1 MSKLAD
7 IGSARAWGGVNW
19 FAAHQVKGLV
29 LRGIFGLRRSELLF
43 FYQEGSSWLFPD
55 AWEKVRV
62 APTGEVV
69 RPFPADSDTHTHA
82 DTPLSRPR

>member
-1 MSKLAD
+1 M
-7 IGSARAWGGVNW
+7 NW

-55 AWEKVRV
+55 AWEKV
-62 APTGEVV
+62 
-69 RPFPADSDTHTHA
+69 PFGLH
-82 DTPLSRPR
+82 PRRRNRTAITSGF